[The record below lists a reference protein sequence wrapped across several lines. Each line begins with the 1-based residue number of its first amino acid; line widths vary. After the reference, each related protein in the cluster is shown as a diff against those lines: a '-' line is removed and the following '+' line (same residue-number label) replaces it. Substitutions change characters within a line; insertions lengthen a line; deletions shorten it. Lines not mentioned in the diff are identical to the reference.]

1 MCSWRTVT
9 QEQRRRETSRED
21 ISSENSDGSEAADEL
36 RREEQ
41 PDSSSE
47 SSGNYVDTVVPAEA
61 QALRCAWDAQTACW
75 FLYPSC
81 ASVNEAAL
89 GDMDPV
95 YR

>member
-1 MCSWRTVT
+1 MRSTIHNY
-9 QEQRRRETSRED
+9 QRRRRED
-21 ISSENSDGSEAADEL
+21 LSSENSDDSEAADEL

-47 SSGNYVDTVVPAEA
+47 SSGNDADTAVPAGA
-61 QALRCAWDAQTACW
+61 QALRCAWDAQTARWCVY
-75 FLYPSC
+75 LLC

-89 GDMDPV
+89 GNMDPV

>member
-1 MCSWRTVT
+1 MRSTT
-9 QEQRRRETSRED
+9 HNYQRRREASRED
-21 ISSENSDGSEAADEL
+21 LSSENSDDSEAADEL

-47 SSGNYVDTVVPAEA
+47 SSGNDADTAVPAEA

-81 ASVNEAAL
+81 GSVNEAAL

>member
-1 MCSWRTVT
+1 MRSTT
-9 QEQRRRETSRED
+9 HNYQRRREASRED
-21 ISSENSDGSEAADEL
+21 VSSENSDDSEAADEL

-47 SSGNYVDTVVPAEA
+47 SSGNDADTAVPAEA
-61 QALRCAWDAQTACW
+61 QALRCAWDAQTARWC
-75 FLYPSC
+75 LYPSC